1 MLINVIKN
9 APATNGQ
16 NAIGVPA
23 ITGTPTL
30 AVIAQAAGHL
40 SEDATNVSVTMN
52 RLTHAAFIEAIAAN
66 GFLFDPFQGY
76 KVHYSSDLPA
86 YADATTGQTWMIVG
100 DYAGATANFPAGDG
114 VKLKYD
120 DLTEAQAD
128 LIKIVGR
135 MPIAIGITEPGRFVK
150 VNKGN

>member
-1 MLINVIKN
+1 
-9 APATNGQ
+9 
-16 NAIGVPA
+16 
-23 ITGTPTL
+23 
-30 AVIAQAAGHL
+30 
-40 SEDATNVSVTMN
+40 MN

-150 VNKGN
+150 VNKA